1 MRKSAILLSSILIM
15 VTVSSCTQEVRE
27 EGDKSEVQEVGDKS
41 EVQEVGDKSEVR
53 EVGDKSNVSAEPRY
67 SNSRQYLPRHFF
79 YNQR

>member
-27 EGDKSEVQEVGDKS
+27 EGDKS